1 MKEIVRDTKNILLIN
16 NELSQIWKGIYC
28 KPKTQLILY
37 YTTKQSL
44 LASLVLDL
52 TCKPATL

>member
-44 LASLVLDL
+44 LAILIFF
-52 TCKPATL
+52 